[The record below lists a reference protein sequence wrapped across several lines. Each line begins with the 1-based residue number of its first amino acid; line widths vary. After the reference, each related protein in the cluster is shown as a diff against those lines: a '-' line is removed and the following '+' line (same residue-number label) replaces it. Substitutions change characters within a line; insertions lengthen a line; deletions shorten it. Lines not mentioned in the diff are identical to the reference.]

1 MQTLPRNL
9 GKRHFFDQ
17 LTLVCNRISTLR
29 FKKAF
34 VGVSSVEC
42 VRQAIEFYNGS
53 VFKGV
58 VIGIQV
64 PKNMP
69 WLRKMVQDLPKNA
82 ARSQQVTPQPNP
94 EGGKPVTVQQILKL
108 KAPSQRFACQQEQ
121 LPGCG
126 WVKGP
131 GTSM

>member
-17 LTLVCNRISTLR
+17 LTLVCKLISTLR

-94 EGGKPVTVQQILKL
+94 EGKTFFNMVKLVSCLDIFEWCCNDYVSRICNSFFIL
-108 KAPSQRFACQQEQ
+108 
-121 LPGCG
+121 
-126 WVKGP
+126 
-131 GTSM
+131 

>member
-1 MQTLPRNL
+1 M
-9 GKRHFFDQ
+9 
-17 LTLVCNRISTLR
+17 ISILR
-29 FKKAF
+29 FKKAS

-58 VIGIQV
+58 VIRIQV

-94 EGGKPVTVQQILKL
+94 EGKT
-108 KAPSQRFACQQEQ
+108 FF
-121 LPGCG
+121 
-126 WVKGP
+126 
-131 GTSM
+131 